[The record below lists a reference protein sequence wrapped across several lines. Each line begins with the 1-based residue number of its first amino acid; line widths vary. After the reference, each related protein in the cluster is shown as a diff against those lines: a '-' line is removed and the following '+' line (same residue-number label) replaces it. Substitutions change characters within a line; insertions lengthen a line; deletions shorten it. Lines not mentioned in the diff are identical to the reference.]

1 MTFENISPWRR
12 EVVVQKMVLFLR
24 SCCSLKGWNKRWKT
38 QGNPS
43 FKWKF
48 VWEKSKSLW
57 AATFL
62 LELLEGS
69 CQEKQ
74 DHGNSGRNCGHI
86 IGCASLL
93 NGPICITHC
102 HRRKGS
108 DLSRLSTLIRSHS
121 SQQRS
126 SVGDSSLYE
135 PQWYLMLKHA
145 ISISCCL
152 KVALLTLF
160 CITKPRKTLEE
171 DLTHVQKTRTAQ
183 LSYSLAI
190 YSYVFKI
197 SRPLRDV
204 KFTINLAHGDKLIG
218 RFYYILHGFSNK
230 NLCPPPWISITQ
242 IHFW

>member
-1 MTFENISPWRR
+1 MLVNIFKLTNYDVWKYISLRR

-126 SVGDSSLYE
+126 SVGDSSLYDDTTMIFNAQARHFNLLL
-135 PQWYLMLKHA
+135 PQG
-145 ISISCCL
+145 SSSN
-152 KVALLTLF
+152 ALLYYQA
-160 CITKPRKTLEE
+160 TKNARRRLN
-171 DLTHVQKTRTAQ
+171 TRT
-183 LSYSLAI
+183 
-190 YSYVFKI
+190 
-197 SRPLRDV
+197 
-204 KFTINLAHGDKLIG
+204 
-218 RFYYILHGFSNK
+218 K
-230 NLCPPPWISITQ
+230 N
-242 IHFW
+242 